1 MHVRYWICIFLN
13 WKPLI
18 LLLSFLAVLAWG
30 GAVAS
35 AQTDEV
41 SSSSPVMAVSPE
53 DGSLWMAAP
62 GDGLYRL
69 GRNGRILHYSVGSGH
84 LKNDTIVSLAFDASA
99 TLYILDA
106 AGQLTRYSSIEGF
119 SSVPSIDGG
128 IGSLSES
135 AGIPYI
141 IKDSLLY
148 SLSGDAP
155 ELVRTLPF
163 SVSAPSLPE
172 FEYETEPAAESE
184 PSEEDKKGS
193 ALSSILWIALGLF
206 LGLVLGFL
214 LFRRKREEE
223 KVSEAPAP
231 VVVAPSQKAAPA
243 VQKVEPVVQ
252 KKEAPVVE
260 ATPVKEEEVPAA
272 KEESAPLG
280 IEEAL
285 KASEFGQKVWDL
297 VIANLSNPAYGVE
310 QVAADLEISRIHV
323 NRKLKA
329 QTGYS
334 PSAVFKFIRMNHA
347 SRLLLEGKLTIADV
361 ARECGFASASYFST
375 AFKDYY
381 KQSPSEYVAGKSP
394 VSGTLDL

>member
-1 MHVRYWICIFLN
+1 MSGTGYAFFLN

-106 AGQLTRYSSIEGF
+106 AGQLTRYSSVEGF

-163 SVSAPSLPE
+163 SISAPSLPE

-206 LGLVLGFL
+206 LGLLIGFL
-214 LFRRKREEE
+214 LFRRQSKEE
-223 KVSEAPAP
+223 KVVEAPALKVTP
-231 VVVAPSQKAAPA
+231 V

-252 KKEAPVVE
+252 KEETPVVQAAPVQ
-260 ATPVKEEEVPAA
+260 EEEVPAA

-381 KQSPSEYVAGKSP
+381 KQSPSEYFAGKSP

>member
-1 MHVRYWICIFLN
+1 MQ
-13 WKPLI
+13 
-18 LLLSFLAVLAWG
+18 VLCFACE
-30 GAVAS
+30 
-35 AQTDEV
+35 T
-41 SSSSPVMAVSPE
+41 SPVTAVSPT
-53 DGSLWMAAP
+53 DGSLWMATDS
-62 GDGLYRL
+62 DGLLRF
-69 GRNGRILHYSVGSGH
+69 GRNGRVIKYDVAAQ
-84 LKNDTIVSLAFDASA
+84 SLVFDASG

-106 AGQLTRYSSIEGF
+106 SGALTRYTSVEGF
-119 SSVPSIDGG
+119 SAVSSFESGVGA
-128 IGSLSES
+128 LSES

-148 SLSGDAP
+148 SLSGNAP

-172 FEYETEPAAESE
+172 FEYETEEAQESE
-184 PSEEDKKGS
+184 PSSEMKKGS
-193 ALSSILWIALGLF
+193 ALSSILWIALGLC

-223 KVSEAPAP
+223 KKE
-231 VVVAPSQKAAPA
+231 

-260 ATPVKEEEVPAA
+260 ATPVKEEEASAA
-272 KEESAPLG
+272 KDESSAPLG

-285 KASEFGQKVWDL
+285 KASEFGQKVWNL
-297 VIANLSNPAYGVE
+297 VLANLSNPAYGVE

-381 KQSPSEYVAGKSP
+381 KQSPSEFVSGKSP
-394 VSGTLDL
+394 VNGTLDLK

>member
-1 MHVRYWICIFLN
+1 MN
-13 WKPLI
+13 WKLLIPFVLI
-18 LLLSFLAVLAWG
+18 LALQVQDNCFACE
-30 GAVAS
+30 
-35 AQTDEV
+35 T
-41 SSSSPVMAVSPE
+41 SPVTVVSPT
-53 DGSLWMAAP
+53 DGSLWMATES
-62 GDGLYRL
+62 DGLLRF
-69 GRNGRILHYSVGSGH
+69 GRNGRV
-84 LKNDTIVSLAFDASA
+84 LKYDVTAQSLVFDASG

-106 AGQLTRYSSIEGF
+106 SGALTRYTSVEGF
-119 SSVPSIDGG
+119 SAVPSFESGVG
-128 IGSLSES
+128 ALSES

-163 SVSAPSLPE
+163 SISAPSLPE
-172 FEYETEPAAESE
+172 FEYETEPTQESDAS
-184 PSEEDKKGS
+184 SEEKKGS
-193 ALSSILWIALGLF
+193 ALSTILWIALGLF
-206 LGLVLGFL
+206 LGLLIGFL
-214 LFRRKREEE
+214 LFRRKSKEE
-223 KVSEAPAP
+223 KE
-231 VVVAPSQKAAPA
+231 
-243 VQKVEPVVQ
+243 VQKVEPVIQKEETPVVQ
-252 KKEAPVVE
+252 AAPVQ
-260 ATPVKEEEVPAA
+260 EEEVPAA

>member
-1 MHVRYWICIFLN
+1 MN
-13 WKPLI
+13 WKLLI
-18 LLLSFLAVLAWG
+18 PFVLLLALQVQVLCF
-30 GAVAS
+30 AS
-35 AQTDEV
+35 ET
-41 SSSSPVMAVSPE
+41 SPVTVVSPT
-53 DGSLWMAAP
+53 DGSLWMATES
-62 GDGLYRL
+62 DGLLRF
-69 GRNGRILHYSVGSGH
+69 GRNGHV
-84 LKNDTIVSLAFDASA
+84 LKYDVAAQSLVFDASG
-99 TLYILDA
+99 TLYILDDSGA
-106 AGQLTRYSSIEGF
+106 LTRYTSIEGF
-119 SSVPSIDGG
+119 SAVPSFESGVG
-128 IGSLSES
+128 ALSES

-148 SLSGDAP
+148 SLSGGAP
-155 ELVRTLPF
+155 EVVRSLPF
-163 SVSAPSLPE
+163 SISAPSLPE
-172 FEYETEPAAESE
+172 FEYETEPDQESDSV
-184 PSEEDKKGS
+184 SEEKKGS

-206 LGLVLGFL
+206 LGLLIGFL
-214 LFRRKREEE
+214 LFRRKSKEE
-223 KVSEAPAP
+223 KE
-231 VVVAPSQKAAPA
+231 
-243 VQKVEPVVQ
+243 VQKVEPVIQKEETPVVQ
-252 KKEAPVVE
+252 AAPVQ
-260 ATPVKEEEVPAA
+260 EEEVPAA

>member
-1 MHVRYWICIFLN
+1 MSGTGYAFFLN

-106 AGQLTRYSSIEGF
+106 AGQLTRYSSVEGF

-163 SVSAPSLPE
+163 SISTPSLPE

-206 LGLVLGFL
+206 LGLLIGFL
-214 LFRRKREEE
+214 LFRRQSKEE
-223 KVSEAPAP
+223 KVVEAPALKVTP
-231 VVVAPSQKAAPA
+231 V

-252 KKEAPVVE
+252 KEETPVVQAAPVQ
-260 ATPVKEEEVPAA
+260 KEEVPAA

>member
-1 MHVRYWICIFLN
+1 M
-13 WKPLI
+13 
-18 LLLSFLAVLAWG
+18 
-30 GAVAS
+30 
-35 AQTDEV
+35 
-41 SSSSPVMAVSPE
+41 
-53 DGSLWMAAP
+53 
-62 GDGLYRL
+62 
-69 GRNGRILHYSVGSGH
+69 
-84 LKNDTIVSLAFDASA
+84 
-99 TLYILDA
+99 
-106 AGQLTRYSSIEGF
+106 
-119 SSVPSIDGG
+119 
-128 IGSLSES
+128 
-135 AGIPYI
+135 
-141 IKDSLLY
+141 
-148 SLSGDAP
+148 
-155 ELVRTLPF
+155 RTLPF
-163 SVSAPSLPE
+163 SISTPSLPE

-206 LGLVLGFL
+206 LGLLIGFL
-214 LFRRKREEE
+214 LFRRQSKEE
-223 KVSEAPAP
+223 KVVEAPALKVTP
-231 VVVAPSQKAAPA
+231 V

-252 KKEAPVVE
+252 KEETPVVQAAPVQ
-260 ATPVKEEEVPAA
+260 KEEVPAA

>member
-163 SVSAPSLPE
+163 SISAPSLPE
-172 FEYETEPAAESE
+172 FEYETEPDQESDSV
-184 PSEEDKKGS
+184 SEEKKGS
-193 ALSSILWIALGLF
+193 ALSSLLWIALGLC
-206 LGLVLGFL
+206 LGLILGFL
-214 LFRRKREEE
+214 LFRKRKDE
-223 KVSEAPAP
+223 KVLEVDTPTP
-231 VVVAPSQKAAPA
+231 VVVAP

-252 KKEAPVVE
+252 KNE
-260 ATPVKEEEVPAA
+260 TPVAEAEPVLEEEISAA

>member
-1 MHVRYWICIFLN
+1 M
-13 WKPLI
+13 
-18 LLLSFLAVLAWG
+18 A
-30 GAVAS
+30 
-35 AQTDEV
+35 TD
-41 SSSSPVMAVSPE
+41 S
-53 DGSLWMAAP
+53 
-62 GDGLYRL
+62 DGLLRF
-69 GRNGRILHYSVGSGH
+69 GRNGRVIKYDVAAQ
-84 LKNDTIVSLAFDASA
+84 SLVFDASG
-99 TLYILDA
+99 TLYILDD
-106 AGQLTRYSSIEGF
+106 AGALTRYTSVEGF
-119 SSVPSIDGG
+119 SAVSSFESGVGA
-128 IGSLSES
+128 LSES

-148 SLSGDAP
+148 SLSGNAP

-172 FEYETEPAAESE
+172 FEYETEEAQESE
-184 PSEEDKKGS
+184 PSSEMKKGS
-193 ALSSILWIALGLF
+193 ALSSILWIALGLC

-223 KVSEAPAP
+223 K
-231 VVVAPSQKAAPA
+231 
-243 VQKVEPVVQ
+243 
-252 KKEAPVVE
+252 KEVPVVE
-260 ATPVKEEEVPAA
+260 ATPVKEEEASAA
-272 KEESAPLG
+272 KDESSAPLG

-285 KASEFGQKVWDL
+285 KASEFGQKVWNL
-297 VIANLSNPAYGVE
+297 VLANLSNPAYGVE

-381 KQSPSEYVAGKSP
+381 KQSPSEFVSGKSP
-394 VSGTLDL
+394 VNGTLDLK

>member
-1 MHVRYWICIFLN
+1 MN
-13 WKPLI
+13 WKLLIPFVLI
-18 LLLSFLAVLAWG
+18 LALQVQDLCF
-30 GAVAS
+30 AS
-35 AQTDEV
+35 ETT
-41 SSSSPVMAVSPE
+41 PVTVVSPT
-53 DGSLWMAAP
+53 DGSLWMATES
-62 GDGLYRL
+62 DGLLRF
-69 GRNGRILHYSVGSGH
+69 GRNGRV
-84 LKNDTIVSLAFDASA
+84 LKYDVTAQSLVFDAA
-99 TLYILDA
+99 GTLYILDA
-106 AGQLTRYSSIEGF
+106 SGALSRYTSVEGF
-119 SSVPSIDGG
+119 SAVSSFESGVGA
-128 IGSLSES
+128 LSES

-148 SLSGDAP
+148 SLSGGVP
-155 ELVRTLPF
+155 EVVRSLPF
-163 SVSAPSLPE
+163 SISASSLPE
-172 FEYETEPAAESE
+172 FEYETEPDGESE
-184 PSEEDKKGS
+184 PLPEEKKGS
-193 ALSSILWIALGLF
+193 ALSSFLWIALGLC

-214 LFRRKREEE
+214 LFRKRKEE
-223 KVSEAPAP
+223 KKVEETPAP
-231 VVVAPSQKAAPA
+231 VVAAP
-243 VQKVEPVVQ
+243 VQNVTPVVV
-252 KKEAPVVE
+252 KKEEAPVVE
-260 ATPVKEEEVPAA
+260 TEPAPKEEMPAA
-272 KEESAPLG
+272 EEASAPLG

-394 VSGTLDL
+394 VNGTLDLK

>member
-148 SLSGDAP
+148 SLS
-155 ELVRTLPF
+155 
-163 SVSAPSLPE
+163 SAPSLPE
-172 FEYETEPAAESE
+172 FEYETEPTQESDAS
-184 PSEEDKKGS
+184 SEEKKGS
-193 ALSSILWIALGLF
+193 ALSTILWIALGLF
-206 LGLVLGFL
+206 LGLLIGFL
-214 LFRRKREEE
+214 LFRRKSKEE
-223 KVSEAPAP
+223 KE
-231 VVVAPSQKAAPA
+231 
-243 VQKVEPVVQ
+243 VQKVEPVIQKEETPVVQ
-252 KKEAPVVE
+252 AAPVQ
-260 ATPVKEEEVPAA
+260 EEEVPAA

-375 AFKDYY
+375 A
-381 KQSPSEYVAGKSP
+381 
-394 VSGTLDL
+394 DL

>member
-1 MHVRYWICIFLN
+1 MN
-13 WKPLI
+13 WKLLIPFVLI
-18 LLLSFLAVLAWG
+18 LALQVQDNCFACE
-30 GAVAS
+30 
-35 AQTDEV
+35 T
-41 SSSSPVMAVSPE
+41 SPVTVVSPT
-53 DGSLWMAAP
+53 DGSLWMATES
-62 GDGLYRL
+62 DGLLRF
-69 GRNGRILHYSVGSGH
+69 GRNGRV
-84 LKNDTIVSLAFDASA
+84 LKYDVTAQSLVFDASG

-106 AGQLTRYSSIEGF
+106 SGALTRYTSVEGF
-119 SSVPSIDGG
+119 SAVPSFESGVG
-128 IGSLSES
+128 ALSES

-184 PSEEDKKGS
+184 PSKEDKKGS

-206 LGLVLGFL
+206 LGLLIGFL
-214 LFRRKREEE
+214 LFRRKSKEE
-223 KVSEAPAP
+223 KVVEAPAQKVTP
-231 VVVAPSQKAAPA
+231 V
-243 VQKVEPVVQ
+243 VQKVEPVIQKEETPVVQ
-252 KKEAPVVE
+252 AAPVQ
-260 ATPVKEEEVPAA
+260 EEEIPAA

>member
-106 AGQLTRYSSIEGF
+106 AGQLTRYSSVEGF

-163 SVSAPSLPE
+163 SISTPSLPE
-172 FEYETEPAAESE
+172 FEYETEPTQESDAS
-184 PSEEDKKGS
+184 SEEKKGS
-193 ALSSILWIALGLF
+193 ALSTILWIALGLF
-206 LGLVLGFL
+206 LGLLIGFL
-214 LFRRKREEE
+214 LFRRKIKEE
-223 KVSEAPAP
+223 KVVEAPAQKVTP
-231 VVVAPSQKAAPA
+231 V
-243 VQKVEPVVQ
+243 VQKVEPVIQKEETPVVQ
-252 KKEAPVVE
+252 AAPVQ
-260 ATPVKEEEVPAA
+260 EEEVPAA

>member
-106 AGQLTRYSSIEGF
+106 AGQLTRYSSVEGF

-163 SVSAPSLPE
+163 SISTPSLPE

-206 LGLVLGFL
+206 LGLLIGFL
-214 LFRRKREEE
+214 LFRRQSKEE
-223 KVSEAPAP
+223 KVVEAPALKVTP
-231 VVVAPSQKAAPA
+231 V

-252 KKEAPVVE
+252 KEETPVVQAAPVQ
-260 ATPVKEEEVPAA
+260 KEEVPAA

>member
-1 MHVRYWICIFLN
+1 MN
-13 WKPLI
+13 WKLLIPLVLI
-18 LLLSFLAVLAWG
+18 LALQVPDLCF
-30 GAVAS
+30 AS
-35 AQTDEV
+35 ET
-41 SSSSPVMAVSPE
+41 SPVTVVSPT
-53 DGSLWMAAP
+53 DGSLWMATES
-62 GDGLYRL
+62 DGLLRF
-69 GRNGRILHYSVGSGH
+69 GRNGRV
-84 LKNDTIVSLAFDASA
+84 LKYDVSAQSLVFDASG

-106 AGQLTRYSSIEGF
+106 SGALTRYTSVEGF
-119 SSVPSIDGG
+119 SAVPSFESGVG
-128 IGSLSES
+128 ALSES

-148 SLSGDAP
+148 SLSGGAL
-155 ELVRTLPF
+155 EVVRSLPF
-163 SVSAPSLPE
+163 SISASTLPE
-172 FEYETEPAAESE
+172 FEYETEPDGESE
-184 PSEEDKKGS
+184 PLPEEKKGS
-193 ALSSILWIALGLF
+193 ALSSILWIALGLC

-214 LFRRKREEE
+214 LFRRRKEE
-223 KVSEAPAP
+223 KKEEVTPAVVQP
-231 VVVAPSQKAAPA
+231 VVVQKEE
-243 VQKVEPVVQ
+243 V
-252 KKEAPVVE
+252 PVVE
-260 ATPVKEEEVPAA
+260 TEPAPKEEMPAA
-272 KEESAPLG
+272 EEASAPLG

-347 SRLLLEGKLTIADV
+347 SNLLLEGKLTIADV

-394 VSGTLDL
+394 VNGTLDLK

>member
-1 MHVRYWICIFLN
+1 M
-13 WKPLI
+13 
-18 LLLSFLAVLAWG
+18 A
-30 GAVAS
+30 
-35 AQTDEV
+35 TD
-41 SSSSPVMAVSPE
+41 S
-53 DGSLWMAAP
+53 
-62 GDGLYRL
+62 DGLLRF
-69 GRNGRILHYSVGSGH
+69 GRNGRVIKYDVAAQ
-84 LKNDTIVSLAFDASA
+84 SLVFDASG
-99 TLYILDA
+99 TLYILDD
-106 AGQLTRYSSIEGF
+106 AGALTRYTSVEGF
-119 SSVPSIDGG
+119 SAVSSFESGVGA
-128 IGSLSES
+128 LSES

-148 SLSGDAP
+148 SLSGNAP

-172 FEYETEPAAESE
+172 FEYETEEAQESE
-184 PSEEDKKGS
+184 PSSEMKKGS
-193 ALSSILWIALGLF
+193 ALSSILWIALGLC

-223 KVSEAPAP
+223 K
-231 VVVAPSQKAAPA
+231 
-243 VQKVEPVVQ
+243 
-252 KKEAPVVE
+252 KEVPVVE
-260 ATPVKEEEVPAA
+260 ATPVKEEEASAA
-272 KEESAPLG
+272 KDESSAPLG

-285 KASEFGQKVWDL
+285 KASEFGQKVWNL
-297 VIANLSNPAYGVE
+297 VLANLSNPAYGVE

-329 QTGYS
+329 RTGYS

-381 KQSPSEYVAGKSP
+381 KQSPSEFVSGKSP
-394 VSGTLDL
+394 VNGTLDLK

>member
-1 MHVRYWICIFLN
+1 MSGTGYAFFLN

-106 AGQLTRYSSIEGF
+106 AGQLTRYSSVEGF

-163 SVSAPSLPE
+163 SISTPSLPE

-184 PSEEDKKGS
+184 PSKEDKKGS
-193 ALSSILWIALGLF
+193 VLSSILWIVLGLF
-206 LGLVLGFL
+206 LGLLIGFL
-214 LFRRKREEE
+214 LFRRKSKEE
-223 KVSEAPAP
+223 KE
-231 VVVAPSQKAAPA
+231 
-243 VQKVEPVVQ
+243 VQKVEPVIQKEETPVVQ
-252 KKEAPVVE
+252 AAPVQ
-260 ATPVKEEEVPAA
+260 EEEIPAA

>member
-1 MHVRYWICIFLN
+1 MN
-13 WKPLI
+13 WKLLIPFVLI
-18 LLLSFLAVLAWG
+18 LALQVQDNCF
-30 GAVAS
+30 AS
-35 AQTDEV
+35 ET
-41 SSSSPVMAVSPE
+41 SPVTVVSPT
-53 DGSLWMAAP
+53 DGSLWMATES
-62 GDGLYRL
+62 DGLLRF
-69 GRNGRILHYSVGSGH
+69 GRNGRV
-84 LKNDTIVSLAFDASA
+84 LKYDVTAQSLVFDASG
-99 TLYILDA
+99 TLYILDDSGA
-106 AGQLTRYSSIEGF
+106 LTRYTSIEGF
-119 SSVPSIDGG
+119 SAVPSFESGVG
-128 IGSLSES
+128 ALSES

-184 PSEEDKKGS
+184 PSKEDKKGS

-206 LGLVLGFL
+206 PGLLIGFL
-214 LFRRKREEE
+214 LFRRKSKEE
-223 KVSEAPAP
+223 KE
-231 VVVAPSQKAAPA
+231 

>member
-1 MHVRYWICIFLN
+1 M
-13 WKPLI
+13 
-18 LLLSFLAVLAWG
+18 
-30 GAVAS
+30 AS

-163 SVSAPSLPE
+163 SISAPSLPE

-184 PSEEDKKGS
+184 PSEEDKNGS
-193 ALSSILWIALGLF
+193 ALSSILWIALGLL
-206 LGLVLGFL
+206 LGLLIGFL
-214 LFRRKREEE
+214 LFRRKSKEE
-223 KVSEAPAP
+223 KE
-231 VVVAPSQKAAPA
+231 
-243 VQKVEPVVQ
+243 VQKVEPVIQKEETPVVQ
-252 KKEAPVVE
+252 AAPVQ
-260 ATPVKEEEVPAA
+260 EEEVPAA

>member
-1 MHVRYWICIFLN
+1 M
-13 WKPLI
+13 
-18 LLLSFLAVLAWG
+18 A
-30 GAVAS
+30 
-35 AQTDEV
+35 TD
-41 SSSSPVMAVSPE
+41 S
-53 DGSLWMAAP
+53 
-62 GDGLYRL
+62 DGLLRF
-69 GRNGRILHYSVGSGH
+69 GRNGRVIKYDVAAQ
-84 LKNDTIVSLAFDASA
+84 SLVFDASG
-99 TLYILDA
+99 TLYILDD
-106 AGQLTRYSSIEGF
+106 AGALTRYTSVEGF
-119 SSVPSIDGG
+119 SAVSSFESGVGA
-128 IGSLSES
+128 LSES

-148 SLSGDAP
+148 SLSGNAP

-172 FEYETEPAAESE
+172 FENETEEAQESE
-184 PSEEDKKGS
+184 PSSEMKKGS
-193 ALSSILWIALGLF
+193 ALSSILWIALGLC

-223 KVSEAPAP
+223 K
-231 VVVAPSQKAAPA
+231 
-243 VQKVEPVVQ
+243 
-252 KKEAPVVE
+252 KEVPVVE
-260 ATPVKEEEVPAA
+260 ATPVKEEEASAA
-272 KEESAPLG
+272 KDESSAPLG

-285 KASEFGQKVWDL
+285 KASEFGQKVWNL
-297 VIANLSNPAYGVE
+297 VLANLSNPAYGVE

-381 KQSPSEYVAGKSP
+381 KQSPSEFVSGKSP
-394 VSGTLDL
+394 VNGTLDLK